1 MKIINIVLLVL
12 WSLFLF
18 QCQSTGTGDEFP
30 HKKVFANPPNVYK
43 GHAGFGMMLDEVD
56 EDMAREQIQHFHSL
70 GFGGVFISAHKGH
83 AGKLPRWYVEQGKPF
98 MRLGYKGIEYLSEE
112 FIEVYRAYLDEA
124 EKLGMRVILYDDYY
138 FPTGQVAGQFFKQ
151 FPEYMASRLDKV
163 EKDHQGEGTIK
174 LKVPEG
180 TYLGAVLWDRT
191 QNHIEDIS
199 DSYSNGIVRAKVSEG
214 DWKMMVFYLNHQAV
228 LDLRNPGIMN
238 YIEKEAVKKFLSISY
253 EKFYQGFGE
262 YFGNVIPMTFYDE
275 PSMHWMDGRIW
286 SSTLNERYL
295 EKYGESPIKYYPSL
309 WYDIGPLTSA
319 ARNALLG
326 IRADMYE
333 ENFVKQLADWCE
345 THGIMLSGH
354 MDQEERPNPS
364 MANGDLMKVFKHQQ
378 IPGADDIFYWGRMNP
393 GYKVVTS
400 SAYNYDKPITW
411 AETYAAYQECD
422 IHIAYKVAMDQY
434 AMGINMQTP
443 FPGGL
448 EKAMSVEELNE
459 FNKYIGRLS
468 YMLQGG
474 RHVSDVAVMYP
485 IASAQAYNRFGEGW
499 EYGYVGGE
507 MPPEL
512 DYMEVGETLFR
523 RLRMDFTYL
532 HPQVLVE
539 NCLLEDDQ
547 MILNNKVNREVY
559 QVIIL
564 PGGNTIQTGVAQKLV
579 EFYRNGG
586 KVIATSKIPE
596 FAAEFGQDEL
606 VQKAMAELFENGENQ
621 NKAGG
626 LALFLPTPSVKLLNQ
641 ALEQCLP
648 VRDVYF
654 EEDTWDTGQLSTYQ
668 FGLTLD
674 SKEWMEMQRPDY
686 NGALTYTH
694 KVKEG
699 KDLYFFSNS
708 SERNL
713 DSKVL
718 LRGMKRV
725 FGWDPHTGLTNEIS
739 SKTVI
744 RKGEFCTEIKLNLPS
759 ASSLF
764 LVSD

>member
-56 EDMAREQIQHFHSL
+56 EEMAREQIQHFHSL

-138 FPTGQVAGQFFKQ
+138 FPTGQVAGQFFQQ

-532 HPQVLVE
+532 HPEVLVE

-606 VQKAMAELFENGENQ
+606 VQKAMTELFENGENH

-626 LALFLPTPSVKLLNQ
+626 LALFLPTPSVELVNQ

-725 FGWDPHTGLTNEIS
+725 FGWDPHTGLTSEIS